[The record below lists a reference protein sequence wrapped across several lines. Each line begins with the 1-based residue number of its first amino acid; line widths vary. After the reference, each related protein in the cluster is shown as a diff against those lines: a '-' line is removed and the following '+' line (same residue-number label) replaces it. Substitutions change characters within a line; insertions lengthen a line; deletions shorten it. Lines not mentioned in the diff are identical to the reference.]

1 LARPAIAATPAEDL
15 VRVDVVPPGDHRD
28 RCTWEERSRH
38 DLALQ
43 RSRRLTA
50 ELSNVEHLACSPH
63 PRPQGRQIESRIDN
77 ERKNLK
83 RGLDKDERLNFLS
96 QAAKEFFYFKDGWRN
111 YVSHNRV
118 TYDEPE
124 AFRTLEHSRAFIV
137 RLATKLKES
146 PYHYG

>member
-1 LARPAIAATPAEDL
+1 
-15 VRVDVVPPGDHRD
+15 
-28 RCTWEERSRH
+28 
-38 DLALQ
+38 
-43 RSRRLTA
+43 
-50 ELSNVEHLACSPH
+50 
-63 PRPQGRQIESRIDN
+63 
-77 ERKNLK
+77 
-83 RGLDKDERLNFLS
+83 LS